1 MAQYYLHKGSMDDI
15 KIDSPMAKD
24 FRWLMRR
31 REDRHDPMMN
41 QL

>member
-1 MAQYYLHKGSMDDI
+1 MAQYYFQNGSMGYI
-15 KIDSPMAKD
+15 KIDSPMVKD
-24 FRWLMRR
+24 YRCLMRR